1 MFLIDHLILF
11 VTIFSLQIHSVQSQ
25 SCLYMADDTVPP
37 DSNDFDFKMLDINA
51 NLFSEQS
58 SLNFTFYLKVNR
70 NDFTVNS
77 LTISGRFYSFGQGD
91 GTLVKTN
98 IVSCFTTAINCNVS
112 ETTFGKTHQDLLNR
126 NLSSLTIPS
135 RALSQIGDQMIY
147 QLQFGFL
154 SREKVSYIFKFTGIR
169 LDGYVFTKDIT
180 QTIGYDATST
190 SLNKYVNNGKL
201 TMPVSMICN
210 ARNAQEQLCIDILTQ
225 QKQQIYQNTTTIT
238 NWLTSANKNNLFDSL
253 SITGNSQNLLTTS
266 SAYLETKQQTS
277 LTTTTTIISVQTGD
291 EKNNSEKTTIAKT
304 EQKSTDTLSIQTNN
318 ANKKQLFL
326 KIKLILLSILFIGF
340 MY

>member
-1 MFLIDHLILF
+1 
-11 VTIFSLQIHSVQSQ
+11 
-25 SCLYMADDTVPP
+25 MADDTVPP
-37 DSNDFDFKMLDINA
+37 DSNDFDFQMLDINA
-51 NLFSEQS
+51 NLFSGQS

-147 QLQFGFL
+147 KLQFGFL
-154 SREKVSYIFKFTGIR
+154 SREKVSYIFKFTGVR

-201 TMPVSMICN
+201 SMPVSMLCN
-210 ARNAQEQLCIDILTQ
+210 AQNAQEQLCMDILTQ
-225 QKQQIYQNTTTIT
+225 QKQQIYQNTSTIT
-238 NWLTSANKNNLFDSL
+238 NWLASANQNNLFDSL

-266 SAYLETKQQTS
+266 STYLETKRQTS
-277 LTTTTTIISVQTGD
+277 LTTTTTMIISVPTGD
-291 EKNNSEKTTIAKT
+291 EKNNSEKTTITKT

-326 KIKLILLSILFIGF
+326 KTKLILLSILFIGF